1 METVET
7 TGEVQKTPQ
16 EIFEA
21 KYVSSTEIAERLGVN
36 RTSVLY
42 AHRNGKLPEPI
53 VVNNGQLYLWERETV
68 LPYVERWEQS
78 LQHRR
83 GVAI

>member
-1 METVET
+1 METAE
-7 TGEVQKTPQ
+7 KTPQ
-16 EIFEA
+16 QAFEE
-21 KYVSSTEIAERLGVN
+21 KYISSTDIASRLGVN

-42 AHRNGKLPEPI
+42 AHRNGKQPEPI
-53 VVNNGQLYLWERETV
+53 VVNGGQLYLWERETV

>member
-1 METVET
+1 METAE
-7 TGEVQKTPQ
+7 KTPQ
-16 EIFEA
+16 QAFEE
-21 KYVSSTEIAERLGVN
+21 KYISSTDIASRLGVN

-53 VVNNGQLYLWERETV
+53 VVNGGQLYLWERETV
-68 LPYVERWEQS
+68 LPYVERWGQS